1 MAYYPVNLDS
11 IVSVTYQPLF
21 SHQLFLKFFLI
32 EAYSYFVEKSF
43 RNMRMEK
50 LYNDVF
56 LLKLITERY
65 AIENTCSQL
74 LEVVFSTK
82 KIKNIS

>member
-1 MAYYPVNLDS
+1 
-11 IVSVTYQPLF
+11 
-21 SHQLFLKFFLI
+21 
-32 EAYSYFVEKSF
+32 
-43 RNMRMEK
+43 MRMEK